1 MLKSWYKRAYPIE
14 YILIP
19 LRVCLRVLQRILHRP
34 THPSIV
40 DANDSY
46 LDLDSMYTYD
56 FRVSTYLRY
65 AELQSIYKVSTN

>member
-1 MLKSWYKRAYPIE
+1 MLKSWYKCAYPIQ

-34 THPSIV
+34 TRSNIV
-40 DANDSY
+40 DANDSH

-56 FRVSTYLRY
+56 FEVSAY
-65 AELQSIYKVSTN
+65 